1 MAQIPGVIFVVIGG
15 IMAWYSKYVESKTE
29 NTMMTIFFW
38 VGVAFVAVGV
48 LKIIFDYNSKM
59 PKPVKKKN
67 QEHRPQQA
75 QMHAQHQHYAQQHY
89 PQQHQRQVHPQP
101 VHNQHQAA
109 QRYHIQTA
117 QQPAHLTIIG
127 CPRCGTRHYSHANFC
142 QQCGTRLK

>member
-1 MAQIPGVIFVVIGG
+1 
-15 IMAWYSKYVESKTE
+15 
-29 NTMMTIFFW
+29 
-38 VGVAFVAVGV
+38 
-48 LKIIFDYNSKM
+48 
-59 PKPVKKKN
+59 
-67 QEHRPQQA
+67 
-75 QMHAQHQHYAQQHY
+75 
-89 PQQHQRQVHPQP
+89 